1 MVDLSKLAGFEWDK
15 GNIDK
20 NYIKHGI
27 TPNEAEEV
35 FLDDDVAIERDIKHQ
50 EVEKRYIAI
59 GKISSDKTL
68 FVIFTGRKSKIR
80 IISARLANKRELAI
94 YKINLKKERRIYE
107 ANLKKDS

>member
-1 MVDLSKLAGFEWDK
+1 MINLRKITGFEWDK

-35 FLDDDVAIERDIKHQ
+35 FLDEDVAIERDIKHQ

-59 GKISSDKTL
+59 GKISSDKIL
-68 FVIFTGRKSKIR
+68 FVIFISRKSRIR
-80 IISARLANKRELAI
+80 IISARLANK
-94 YKINLKKERRIYE
+94 KERRVYE
-107 ANLKKDS
+107 ENLKKDS

>member
-1 MVDLSKLAGFEWDK
+1 MIDLSKLAGFEWDK

-35 FLDDDVAIERDIKHQ
+35 FLDDGVAIERDIKHQ
-50 EVEKRYIAI
+50 EMEKRYIAI

-68 FVIFTGRKSKIR
+68 FIIFTSRKSKIR
-80 IISARLANKRELAI
+80 IISARLANK
-94 YKINLKKERRIYE
+94 KERRVYE
-107 ANLKKDS
+107 ENLKKDS